1 MSYTDIFQPCPMGHQ
16 NTQSHGG
23 LLPELQQALGSS
35 HGPLISGLRV
45 SKCFSKTHLGLP
57 ATTLETVLHNKRSN
71 RNEKPPLT
79 ATREKPAQQQQRE
92 LTIQHKERYL
102 VHSGDL
108 NGKETKRG
116 GMHVST
122 WLAHPL
128 CTETDPT
135 L

>member
-1 MSYTDIFQPCPMGHQ
+1 MGHQ

-79 ATREKPAQQQQRE
+79 ATREKPAQQQQRGPDTAKNRCF
-92 LTIQHKERYL
+92 LKKEE
-102 VHSGDL
+102 VGDG
-108 NGKETKRG
+108 N
-116 GMHVST
+116 S
-122 WLAHPL
+122 LAV
-128 CTETDPT
+128 
-135 L
+135 